1 LNPTNQTILLTID
14 VEDWFQVENFKK
26 CIPFSSWPDC
36 ELRVEKNV
44 HKLLD
49 LLDSIELNNP
59 INPRLPQ
66 TSSKASLHPPIIFL
80 TAAQQHG
87 NTKEPS
93 PQSSDLSLSAMPSAS
108 SGLSSS
114 PPASRLTP
122 NGSIEATFFVLGW
135 IAERLPHLIREIQA
149 RGHEVA
155 SHGYDH
161 VLCREQSA
169 EDLKHDLSKSKKLLE
184 DITGRSVYG
193 YRAPGFSISR
203 DILSLVE
210 EAGYLYDSS
219 FNSFKLNKRYGQ
231 IELKPNHG
239 NGILH
244 KISESFYEVPISNV
258 RIGGKVVPWG
268 GGGYFRLFPLK
279 LFKQGVQ
286 SILKKQGA
294 YLFYM
299 HPWEI
304 DPDQPSVK
312 GVPFTF
318 RMRHY
323 VNMGST
329 FLKLSAFLEGFKNYQ
344 YRTCH
349 QYLLN
354 HHRAKEANLLRQIQ
368 KGRGEAA
375 S

>member
-1 LNPTNQTILLTID
+1 MSQTILITID
-14 VEDWFQVENFKK
+14 VEDWFQVENLKK

-49 LLDSIELNNP
+49 LLDSI
-59 INPRLPQ
+59 
-66 TSSKASLHPPIIFL
+66 
-80 TAAQQHG
+80 
-87 NTKEPS
+87 NT
-93 PQSSDLSLSAMPSAS
+93 
-108 SGLSSS
+108 

-135 IAERLPHLIREIQA
+135 IAERLPNLIREIQD

-169 EDLKHDLSKSKKLLE
+169 EDLKNDLSKSKKLLE
-184 DITGRSVYG
+184 DITGRPVYG

-231 IELKPNHG
+231 IELKLNHE

-244 KISESFYEVPISNV
+244 KISETFYEIPIGNV

-294 YLFYM
+294 YLFYV

-304 DPDQPSVK
+304 DPEQPHVK
-312 GVPFTF
+312 EAPFF
-318 RMRHY
+318 YRLRHY
-323 VNMGST
+323 TNMGSA
-329 FLKLSAFLEGFKNYQ
+329 FSKLSLFIEKFRNCKFQ
-344 YRTCH
+344 TCH
-349 QYLLN
+349 QYLLSN
-354 HHRAKEANLLRQIQ
+354 NTPKEVKSSNY
-368 KGRGEAA
+368 
-375 S
+375 